1 MKNIKSKYVS
11 QFSKDLQDKV
21 RIAITSALIAEGLE
35 GEELGQAIADAMNS
49 RISDLEN
56 TIDMNKLF

>member
-11 QFSKDLQDKV
+11 QFSQDLQDKV
-21 RIAITSALIAEGLE
+21 RIAIESALVADGLE
-35 GEELGQAIADAMNS
+35 GEELEQAIDDAMNS

-56 TIDMNKLF
+56 TIDIHKLF

>member
-11 QFSKDLQDKV
+11 QFSQDLQEKV
-21 RIAITSALIAEGLE
+21 LIAITSALIADGLE
-35 GEELGQAIADAMNS
+35 GEELEQAIADAMDS

-56 TIDMNKLF
+56 VIDIKKLF